1 MNIDKQY
8 IPTVRKDQDSDYRVQ
23 FHDFLGCISAGEMI
37 VQWYVK
43 DMIEEAQIM
52 ATEALNGNIELMLED
67 LVNFE

>member
-1 MNIDKQY
+1 
-8 IPTVRKDQDSDYRVQ
+8 
-23 FHDFLGCISAGEMI
+23 MI